1 MTVVLDTL
9 EQLAALAETML
20 GAAGLGEWEKL
31 ASLEARRQTLANS
44 LPASLANDLSGATS
58 TRAQALIERYL
69 RHHHDRA
76 GTGVDSPKSIGDA
89 CDLGAA
95 AGLRPWL
102 RPPSCG

>member
-31 ASLEARRQTLANS
+31 ASLEARRQSLANS

-69 RHHHDRA
+69 RHHHDLLPLVHARLDELRVVLRA
-76 GTGVDSPKSIGDA
+76 AP
-89 CDLGAA
+89 
-95 AGLRPWL
+95 
-102 RPPSCG
+102 PPSDIS